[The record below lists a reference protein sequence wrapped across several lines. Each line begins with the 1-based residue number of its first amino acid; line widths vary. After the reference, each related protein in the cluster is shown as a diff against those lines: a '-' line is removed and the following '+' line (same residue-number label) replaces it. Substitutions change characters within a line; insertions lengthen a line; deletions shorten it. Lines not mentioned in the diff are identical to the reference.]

1 MISVFHAWSKKTCF
15 YISGKSKKSKKLTGP
30 CLFKQEGRRSSFLT
44 KRSRPLVSIL
54 RLCVDLEKNLTYL
67 SSPALLVKFIS
78 AVYLLKVWPVG
89 FKLSCG
95 NWFSPF
101 CMVISH
107 CHNCNIWY
115 SLCICND
122 FTDIHHHWYIWLT
135 WLHHFKAHLVK
146 MSSQAAL

>member
-1 MISVFHAWSKKTCF
+1 M
-15 YISGKSKKSKKLTGP
+15 
-30 CLFKQEGRRSSFLT
+30 FKQEGRRSSFLT

-115 SLCICND
+115 SLYMKWLN
-122 FTDIHHHWYIWLT
+122 WYSSSLIYLTYLTSSLQSPFSEDVKPSSFIKKLHGWL
-135 WLHHFKAHLVK
+135 
-146 MSSQAAL
+146 S